1 MGRGFGPN
9 AYRRMILVDSSVWID
24 FFNGVDKPH
33 VEKLYQLLGK
43 EIIGTGD
50 LIVVEVLQGF
60 QQDSH
65 FDAAKEVLEK
75 LPYFSLCDR
84 ILAFATANNYRVL
97 RRRGVTVRKTIDV
110 VIGTFC
116 IEYNIRLLHNDKDFI
131 PMETILRLQGVK
143 Y

>member
-1 MGRGFGPN
+1 
-9 AYRRMILVDSSVWID
+9 MIMVDSSVWID

-43 EIIGTGD
+43 EIIATGD

-60 QQDSH
+60 NVDSH
-65 FDAAKEVLEK
+65 FNLAKEVLER
-75 LPYFSLCDR
+75 LTYFSLCDST
-84 ILAFATANNYRVL
+84 LAIAAANNYRIL
-97 RRRGVTVRKTIDV
+97 RKRGVTVRKTIDV

-116 IEYNIRLLHNDKDFI
+116 IEKQIALLHHDKDFV
-131 PMETILRLQGVK
+131 PMENILHLQSVK

>member
-1 MGRGFGPN
+1 
-9 AYRRMILVDSSVWID
+9 MIMVDSSVWID

-43 EIIGTGD
+43 EIIVTGD

-60 QQDSH
+60 NVDSH
-65 FDAAKEVLEK
+65 FNLAKEVLER
-75 LPYFSLCDR
+75 LTYFSLCDKS
-84 ILAFATANNYRVL
+84 LALTAANNYRIL
-97 RRRGVTVRKTIDV
+97 RKHGITVRKTIDV

-116 IEYNIRLLHNDKDFI
+116 IENQIELLHHDKDFV
-131 PMETILRLQGVK
+131 PMENLLKLESVK

>member
-1 MGRGFGPN
+1 
-9 AYRRMILVDSSVWID
+9 MIMVDSSVWID

-43 EIIGTGD
+43 EIIVTGD

-60 QQDSH
+60 NVDSH
-65 FDAAKEVLEK
+65 FNLAKEVLER
-75 LPYFSLCDR
+75 LTYFSLCDKS
-84 ILAFATANNYRVL
+84 LALTAANNYRIL
-97 RRRGVTVRKTIDV
+97 RKHGITVRKTIDV

-116 IEYNIRLLHNDKDFI
+116 IENQIALLHHDKDFV
-131 PMETILRLQGVK
+131 PMENLLKLESVK

>member
-1 MGRGFGPN
+1 
-9 AYRRMILVDSSVWID
+9 MILVDSSVWID
-24 FFNGVDKPH
+24 FFNGIDKPH

-43 EIIGTGD
+43 EIIATGD

-65 FDAAKEVLEK
+65 FDAGKEVLEK
-75 LPYFSLCDR
+75 LTYFSLCNR
-84 ILAFATANNYRVL
+84 ILALAAANNYRVL
-97 RRRGVTVRKTIDV
+97 RKKGIILRKTIDV

-116 IEYNIRLLHNDKDFI
+116 IENNIRLLHNDKDFI
-131 PMETILRLQGVK
+131 PMETILKLQSVQ

>member
-1 MGRGFGPN
+1 
-9 AYRRMILVDSSVWID
+9 MILVDSSVWIN

-43 EIIGTGD
+43 EIIVTGD

-60 QQDSH
+60 NSDTH
-65 FDAAKEVLEK
+65 FNLAKEVLER
-75 LPYFSLCDR
+75 LTFFSLCDKS
-84 ILAFATANNYRVL
+84 LAVAAANNYRIL
-97 RRRGVTVRKTIDV
+97 RKHGITVRKTIDV

-116 IEYNIRLLHNDKDFI
+116 IQNQISLLHHDKDFV
-131 PMETILRLQGVK
+131 PMENILHLQSVK

>member
-1 MGRGFGPN
+1 
-9 AYRRMILVDSSVWID
+9 MIMVDSSVWID

-43 EIIGTGD
+43 EIIVTGD

-60 QQDSH
+60 NVDSH
-65 FDAAKEVLEK
+65 FNLAKEVLER
-75 LPYFSLCDR
+75 LTYFSLCDKS
-84 ILAFATANNYRVL
+84 LALAAANNYRIL
-97 RRRGVTVRKTIDV
+97 RKHGITVRKTIDV

-116 IEYNIRLLHNDKDFI
+116 IENQIALLHHNKDFV
-131 PMETILRLQGVK
+131 PMENLLKLESVK

>member
-1 MGRGFGPN
+1 
-9 AYRRMILVDSSVWID
+9 MIMVDSSVWID

-43 EIIGTGD
+43 EIIATGD

-60 QQDSH
+60 NVDSH
-65 FDAAKEVLEK
+65 FNLAKEVLEK
-75 LPYFSLCDR
+75 LTYFSLCDKP
-84 ILAFATANNYRVL
+84 LALAAANNYRIL
-97 RRRGVTVRKTIDV
+97 RKHGITVRKTIDV

-116 IEYNIRLLHNDKDFI
+116 SENQIALLHHDKDFV
-131 PMETILRLQGVK
+131 PMENLLKLESVK

>member
-1 MGRGFGPN
+1 
-9 AYRRMILVDSSVWID
+9 MILVDSSVWID

-43 EIIGTGD
+43 EIIVTGD

-60 QQDSH
+60 NLESH
-65 FDAAKEVLEK
+65 FNLAKEVLDR
-75 LPYFSLCDR
+75 LTYFSLCDKSLAVAAAHNYR
-84 ILAFATANNYRVL
+84 ILRKH
-97 RRRGVTVRKTIDV
+97 GITVRKTIDV

-116 IEYNIRLLHNDKDFI
+116 IQNQIPLLHHDKDFV
-131 PMETILRLQGVK
+131 PMESMLKLKSVK

>member
-1 MGRGFGPN
+1 
-9 AYRRMILVDSSVWID
+9 MIMVDSSVWID

-43 EIIGTGD
+43 EIIVTGD

-60 QQDSH
+60 NVDSH
-65 FDAAKEVLEK
+65 FNLGKEVLER
-75 LPYFSLCDR
+75 LTYFSLCDKS
-84 ILAFATANNYRVL
+84 LALTAANNYRIL
-97 RRRGVTVRKTIDV
+97 RKHGITVRKTIDV

-116 IEYNIRLLHNDKDFI
+116 IENQIALLHHDKDFV
-131 PMETILRLQGVK
+131 PMENLLKLESVK